1 MARCHS
7 CGTNISNDRFWCGGR
22 RCYKEP
28 HPSTRDPIASVIL
41 VYIMVYLIVLVA
53 GHIGWHYQ
61 DIAAA
66 LRF

>member
-1 MARCHS
+1 M
-7 CGTNISNDRFWCGGR
+7 
-22 RCYKEP
+22 
-28 HPSTRDPIASVIL
+28 RDPFASVIM
-41 VYIMVYLIVLVA
+41 VYIMVYLILIVA